1 MHRYA
6 RWQARLDTIAAQ
18 GRTRELRPLRPTGPV
33 TAQLNGR
40 DVIVAASNDYLGLAW
55 SLATDPIK
63 AAGGSGGSRLI
74 SGDRLAHHQL
84 EDALT
89 AIFGRP
95 ALVFTS
101 GYHAN
106 LAVFSTVCE
115 ASDLLASDSL
125 NHASIID
132 GIRLSKA
139 TKHVFPHG
147 HLDAVPDE
155 ARLLVVEGLYSMD
168 GDQLDLTR
176 APRGP
181 WLAVDEAHSVGCIG
195 PQGRGTAAAQGVEPD
210 ILIGTF
216 GKAYGASGAFVI
228 GPPELKALLV
238 NAGRSFIY
246 TTGMP
251 STVAEMCL
259 AGLQR
264 ATSERR
270 ERLADRT
277 HYFRA
282 ALHQQGWQPLGS
294 AHIVPLV
301 IGSNAMAVAQR
312 LLQAGVYVPGI
323 RWPTVAKGTERLRF
337 TLSSEHSNEHLDRIV
352 EALGPCPTN

>member
-1 MHRYA
+1 MRDG
-6 RWQARLDTIAAQ
+6 RQGWTIAAQ

-210 ILIGTF
+210 ILIGTR
-216 GKAYGASGAFVI
+216 GKGLRRLGCFVI

-270 ERLADRT
+270 NASLIAHTISAPRCIN
-277 HYFRA
+277 RA
-282 ALHQQGWQPLGS
+282 GNHSEVHILSPLLSAQMPWQLHNAYCRRGS
-294 AHIVPLV
+294 MYPVFAGQRSRKVPN
-301 IGSNAMAVAQR
+301 GYAS
-312 LLQAGVYVPGI
+312 P
-323 RWPTVAKGTERLRF
+323 
-337 TLSSEHSNEHLDRIV
+337 
-352 EALGPCPTN
+352 